1 MTEYQKLESILCALQ
16 EVEDDCCDSGF
27 RGDVAAISIGAR
39 VKENLDQA
47 MTWVEEI
54 REKYFDEDGNLIEG
68 ALDE

>member
-1 MTEYQKLESILCALQ
+1 
-16 EVEDDCCDSGF
+16 
-27 RGDVAAISIGAR
+27 
-39 VKENLDQA
+39 